1 MAGERLFSYFKD
13 DSNEVWKVSI
23 YDTSPTWN
31 VANSEGFKLGSEGV
45 VMRHEGDNEQQ
56 HQPLIGSSA
65 EFTLYEENSDHTQ
78 TLDLL

>member
-31 VANSEGFKLGSEGV
+31 VANREGFKS
-45 VMRHEGDNEQQ
+45 RQ
-56 HQPLIGSSA
+56 
-65 EFTLYEENSDHTQ
+65 
-78 TLDLL
+78 